1 MKAAYQKKYAALLER
16 IQEAK
21 KNSITL
27 FVIQEPQELG
37 ETYEDM
43 VESLNQ
49 IADADLNLAILP
61 RDARADNAK

>member
-21 KNSITL
+21 KNGITL